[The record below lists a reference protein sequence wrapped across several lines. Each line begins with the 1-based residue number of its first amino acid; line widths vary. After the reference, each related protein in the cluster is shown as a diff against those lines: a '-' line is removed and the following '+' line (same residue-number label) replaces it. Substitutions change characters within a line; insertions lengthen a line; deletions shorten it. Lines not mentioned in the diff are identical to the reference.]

1 MRRNAFEYR
10 QRLAVLVVVVVL
22 RFQYTAK
29 QQPHKQ
35 DKRNNNYDYLAE
47 NIQNVSHGG
56 KIPEEILFRCP
67 KPPIRR
73 PVYFKFF
80 PIIGKRNGR
89 NVWNSGNV
97 GRLRREIEKRYFRQ
111 VVYRRRYVVR
121 NLEDFAKIIRYRK
134 PAISYAFYNSADT
147 AEKAEDTK
155 RNESERD

>member
-1 MRRNAFEYR
+1 MRRNALEYR

-22 RFQYTAK
+22 RFQHTTK

-47 NIQNVSHGG
+47 NIQNVTHGG

-73 PVYFKFF
+73 PVYFKLF
-80 PIIGKRNGR
+80 PVIRKRNGR
-89 NVWNSGNV
+89 NSGNG
-97 GRLRREIEKRYFRQ
+97 GRLRRKIKKRYLRQ
-111 VVYRRRYVVR
+111 FVYRRRYVVR
-121 NLEDFAKIIRYRK
+121 NLKDFAEIIRYRK
-134 PAISYAFYNSADT
+134 PAISYAFNHSSDT
-147 AEKAEDTK
+147 AEKAEDAK